1 MINNV
6 SRLRLTRTES
16 QAQTRE
22 RLLESARNEVVRKGY
37 GAASVRDIAEA
48 AGFSQGAFYSN
59 FASKEELL
67 LELMRAHMA
76 DEVQTLAGFVQNQFD
91 GAQALAALER
101 WTATMNNDAD
111 WAMLAI
117 ELQLHAN
124 RNAEFACEYDAVN
137 SAHAKA
143 LGILVQRLFVTLGKV
158 PPDDPI
164 ATARGLMALVHGLA
178 LQRAPGKPDP
188 SGVMVM
194 TFLKALLATAPDA
207 L

>member
-1 MINNV
+1 MTNNV
-6 SRLRLTRTES
+6 FRSRLTRTES

-22 RLLESARNEVVRKGY
+22 RLLDSARIEVVRQGY

-67 LELMRAHMA
+67 LELMRVHMA
-76 DEVQTLAGFVQNQFD
+76 DEVKTLAGFLQNEFD
-91 GAQALAALER
+91 GADALAALER

-124 RNAEFACEYDAVN
+124 RNTDFAREYDAVN
-137 SAHAKA
+137 AAHANA
-143 LGILVQRLFVTLGKV
+143 LGILVGRLFAALGKV

-178 LQRAPGKPDP
+178 LQRAPSQPDS

-194 TFLKALLATAPDA
+194 TFLRALLATAPDA
-207 L
+207 S

>member
-1 MINNV
+1 MVNIV
-6 SRLRLTRTES
+6 SRSRLTRTES

-22 RLLESARNEVVRKGY
+22 RLLESARAEVVRQGY

-76 DEVQTLAGFVQNQFD
+76 DEVQTLASFLENEFD
-91 GAQALAALER
+91 GAEALAALER
-101 WTATMNNDAD
+101 WTATMNEDAD
-111 WAMLAI
+111 WAMMAI

-124 RNAEFACEYDAVN
+124 RNADFAREYDAVN
-137 SAHAKA
+137 AAHAQA
-143 LGILVQRLFVTLGKV
+143 LGVLVERLFTALGKV
-158 PPDDPI
+158 PPDDQI

-178 LQRAPGKPDP
+178 LQRAPSQPDP
-188 SGVMVM
+188 SGALVM
-194 TFLKALLATAPDA
+194 TFLKALIATAPNA